1 MTERTP
7 DRNDLATFLR
17 QRRARVR
24 PEDVGLPC
32 GRRRRTPGLRRE
44 EVAALAGVGV
54 TWYTWFEQGRAIGV
68 SSAFLDR
75 LADALRLS
83 RAERRHLFVLG
94 GHRPPELVDPPTALS
109 PSLQRML
116 DALIATPAYIK
127 GPRWDILGWNR
138 AAGRAFCDY
147 GALPPGERN
156 MLYQVFANDTLRCSM
171 TDWENDPA
179 RMVAKFRV
187 SYARNAGDPSFAAL
201 VDDLCAKSAR
211 FAELWSRHDV
221 MECGEGMKRM
231 TIADVGVVTFEY
243 TALQVDGPIGTHA
256 VVFVPMPGDG
266 ATPAFLRWISA
277 EEHVAAA

>member
-1 MTERTP
+1 MTDRTP

-24 PEDVGLPC
+24 PEDVGLPS

-94 GHRPPELVDPPTALS
+94 GHRPPEIGEPPTGLS

-116 DALIATPAYIK
+116 DALVATPAYVK

-138 AAGRAFCDY
+138 AAQRAFCDY
-147 GALPPGERN
+147 GALPPGQRN
-156 MLYQVFANDTLRCSM
+156 MLYQVFANDTLRGSM
-171 TDWENDPA
+171 ADWESDTA
-179 RMVAKFRV
+179 MMVAKFRV
-187 SYARNAGDPSFAAL
+187 AYARNAGDPSFAAL
-201 VDDLCAKSAR
+201 VEELCAKSTR
-211 FAELWSRHDV
+211 FAELWNRHDV
-221 MECGEGMKRM
+221 MECGEGMKRVA
-231 TIADVGVVTFEY
+231 IPGVGVVTFEY

-256 VVFVPMPGDG
+256 VVFVPMPGEA
-266 ATPAFLRWISA
+266 ATQAFLRWISA
-277 EEHVAAA
+277 AEHVAAA